1 MELNSY
7 MFENDKLGIC
17 SSADS
22 YEFILE
28 ILIVSLREILVFG
41 VMVQVVWAV
50 HWLHVKSKCFK

>member
-7 MFENDKLGIC
+7 MFENDKLVIC

-28 ILIVSLREILVFG
+28 ILIVSLRKILVFG

-50 HWLHVKSKCFK
+50 HWLH